1 MEPFAKYGFNK
12 SHSAAYA
19 YIAYQTAYL
28 KAYYTPEFLAANLK
42 NEFGNV
48 TGVLNIST
56 NITERKIA
64 EEEFREIVKIANGHK
79 KTLSA
84 LAKH

>member
-1 MEPFAKYGFNK
+1 MARSK
-12 SHSAAYA
+12 H
-19 YIAYQTAYL
+19 L
-28 KAYYTPEFLAANLK
+28 KD
-42 NEFGNV
+42 
-48 TGVLNIST
+48 NISEET
-56 NITERKIA
+56 RKKIA